1 MNAQPQHGSDVDALR
16 RQFAEKHQM
25 VLRSFF
31 STEECED
38 IMEWVDF
45 GTAGSATA
53 SATRTPTRF
62 SLE

>member
-25 VLRSFF
+25 VLRSFLAPKSAKTLWSG
-31 STEECED
+31 STL
-38 IMEWVDF
+38 

-62 SLE
+62 FLE